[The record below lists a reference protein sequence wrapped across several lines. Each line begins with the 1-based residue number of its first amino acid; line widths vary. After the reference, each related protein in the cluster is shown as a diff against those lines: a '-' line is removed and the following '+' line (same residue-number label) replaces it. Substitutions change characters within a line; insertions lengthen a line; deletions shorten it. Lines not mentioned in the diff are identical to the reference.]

1 MNTICQFYQF
11 RCKRSSAAC
20 REFHRVSIAHV
31 NSTQVNHFLFDPQ
44 LNLITFKFEHF
55 AHGYALF

>member
-1 MNTICQFYQF
+1 
-11 RCKRSSAAC
+11 
-20 REFHRVSIAHV
+20 
-31 NSTQVNHFLFDPQ
+31 VNHFLFDPQ